1 MGSSKFGNTSQY
13 VLISGKILAI
23 GDALDGMTITNI
35 SANEVLLNKNG
46 INYKIDYNP
55 Q

>member
-1 MGSSKFGNTSQY
+1 MGSSKFGNKSQY

-35 SANEVLLNKNG
+35 LPSEVLLNKDG
-46 INYKIDYNP
+46 INYKIDYNA